1 MFHQYFDTES
11 PGEGRGQPLHNLH
24 PWLISSLSQGELWA
38 LGLVLQYP
46 LHTGEGDLH
55 RLAVVISHVTT
66 VSPLWFVQTNLN

>member
-11 PGEGRGQPLHNLH
+11 PGKGRGQPLHNLH

-46 LHTGEGDLH
+46 LHAGEGGLH
-55 RLAVVISHVTT
+55 SQ
-66 VSPLWFVQTNLN
+66 SSWFVQTDLNYDKQFRNNNS